1 MIAIKAEQEHYCL
14 ATDGES
20 WTVIERRAGKYYPL
34 VSYHLTL
41 VRFCAKIPSD
51 HSWNDGCVLEPLGCG
66 GSSATGFGQVVA
78 IRACDA
84 LDYPDV
90 EQPA

>member
-34 VSYHLTL
+34 GNSSRPGVALDEPEAATL
-41 VRFCAKIPSD
+41 FARDGVIPSRPHAVCWRLWPRNGVTCSNISD
-51 HSWNDGCVLEPLGCG
+51 
-66 GSSATGFGQVVA
+66 
-78 IRACDA
+78 R
-84 LDYPDV
+84 
-90 EQPA
+90 

>member
-34 VSYHLTL
+34 GNCSRPGVDS
-41 VRFCAKIPSD
+41 R
-51 HSWNDGCVLEPLGCG
+51 
-66 GSSATGFGQVVA
+66 
-78 IRACDA
+78 
-84 LDYPDV
+84 
-90 EQPA
+90 